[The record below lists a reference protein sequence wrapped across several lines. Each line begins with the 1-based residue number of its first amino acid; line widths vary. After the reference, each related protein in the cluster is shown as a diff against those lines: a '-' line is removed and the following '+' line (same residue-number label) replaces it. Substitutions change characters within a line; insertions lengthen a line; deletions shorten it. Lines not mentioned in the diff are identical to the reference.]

1 MEETDFLK
9 SIFQARASTDV
20 EAQKALKLIS
30 GNQAFDAYKLGF
42 RMHFE
47 KLWVTNLFQEPL
59 I

>member
-30 GNQAFDAYKLGF
+30 GKQA
-42 RMHFE
+42 
-47 KLWVTNLFQEPL
+47 T